1 MITVQCQRH
10 GIQRIGPTQHTQRNI
25 EHVLQ
30 PLRKRKRNRMPQM
43 HRIAGR
49 PASRVQ
55 EKRLPSLIPV
65 QDPIEVAMGEKQAP
79 SEPAV
84 WLVAGEALEA
94 QEKFVVD
101 QLGRPFPGIVSICA

>member
-1 MITVQCQRH
+1 
-10 GIQRIGPTQHTQRNI
+10 
-25 EHVLQ
+25 
-30 PLRKRKRNRMPQM
+30 MPQM
-43 HRIAGR
+43 HCIAGR

-55 EKRLPSLIPV
+55 EKRLAGLILI
-65 QDPIEVAMGEKQAP
+65 QDPVEVAMREKQAP

-94 QEKFVVD
+94 LEKLVVD